1 MTVEARMSGKK
12 TDANDDQ
19 DAVAMA
25 DTMLKRPV
33 NRTVSP
39 SGDAVEAAAGPS
51 PGVALDGQ
59 LGPDELPEPEEVI
72 LNNEAKLAH

>member
-1 MTVEARMSGKK
+1 MSGKK
-12 TDANDDQ
+12 TDTDEDQ

-25 DTMLKRPV
+25 DEMLKKPA

-39 SGDAVEAAAGPS
+39 SGDTLEAAAGPS

>member
-1 MTVEARMSGKK
+1 MSDKK
-12 TDANDDQ
+12 TDADEDQ

-25 DTMLKRPV
+25 DDMLKKPA
-33 NRTVSP
+33 NRTISP
-39 SGDAVEAAAGPS
+39 SGDSMEAAAGPS
-51 PGVALDGQ
+51 PGVSLEGQ